1 MKQNPAARLIFEL
14 GLPGCHQGSPMK
26 LELERDQLWL
36 LFQALG
42 SQPPL
47 VVVTHFPGSTLSE
60 NRSVKAEVT

>member
-1 MKQNPAARLIFEL
+1 
-14 GLPGCHQGSPMK
+14 MK